1 MNLRDYL
8 TRGAPRENA
17 FGVARDHLANE
28 RTFLSWVRTSLAFV
42 GLGILIAELVDT
54 EGVAAEIL
62 GLALIVLGAAA
73 AVASTSRYLRVTHQL
88 DDNRY
93 QPSTVGP
100 VLIGTLTVVVA
111 VVGLVFTVT

>member
-1 MNLRDYL
+1 MNLQRYF
-8 TRGAPRENA
+8 TRGQVRDNA

-42 GLGILIAELVDT
+42 GLGILVAELVET

-62 GLALIVLGAAA
+62 GLLLIVLGAAA

-88 DDNRY
+88 DENRY
-93 QPSTVGP
+93 QSSTVGP
-100 VLIGTLTVVVA
+100 VLIGALTVAVA
-111 VVGLVFTVT
+111 VVGLVFTLT